1 MTFYRWLKTDKAF
14 KKQVEEITACSRDV
28 FNDVA
33 ESQIIS
39 AMKNGN
45 IGASKFFLTHN
56 HPIYKKQSRKDEEE
70 EQVELT
76 LEEMKLVKE
85 LAKIVRKD
93 PQP

>member
-1 MTFYRWLKTDKAF
+1 MS
-14 KKQVEEITACSRDV
+14 CSRDV

-56 HPIYKKQSRKDEEE
+56 HPIYKKNNRKDEDD

-76 LEEMKLVKE
+76 PEEMKLVKE
-85 LAKIVRKD
+85 LAKIVRKE
-93 PQP
+93 PLP